1 MTENKA
7 IRIGDAERED
17 AVRRLGE
24 HYEAGRL
31 SSDEHGERVEEALRA
46 KTYADLGTLFAD
58 LPGENPGAKAE
69 QPGPEPGPQ
78 QQGWAPPWVQAGQQP
93 PWAGQKPPWTGR
105 GGRGPFGLPI
115 PLAIIAGI
123 LIVAGLA
130 CSIAGGHPP
139 VLALIGL
146 GIVAFTVI
154 RRKGRPQQA

>member
-1 MTENKA
+1 MTDNNG
-7 IRIGDAERED
+7 IRLGDAERED

-46 KTYADLGTLFAD
+46 KTYADLGALFAD
-58 LPGENPGAKAE
+58 LPGDNPGAKAKAE
-69 QPGPEPGPQ
+69 QQPGP
-78 QQGWAPPWVQAGQQP
+78 QQP
-93 PWAGQKPPWTGR
+93 PWAGQRPPWAGQR
-105 GGRGPFGLPI
+105 PPWAGKGGRGPLGLPI
-115 PLAIIAGI
+115 PLAILAGV

-130 CSIAGGHPP
+130 CAIGGGHPP

-154 RRKGRPQQA
+154 RRKGRPQRA